1 MSMNATESAP
11 RFSATF
17 FATVDFPEPDPPAI
31 PMMSGFD
38 TKWNLLARGTVAV
51 MLCIQRSRLIFL
63 SETKRKKELM
73 RG

>member
-1 MSMNATESAP
+1 MSMKATERLP

-38 TKWNLLARGTVAV
+38 TKRNLRVDGTVGG
-51 MLCIQRSRLIFL
+51 MLCIQRSRVNFL
-63 SETKRKKELM
+63 SEKRGEKKSW
-73 RG
+73 